1 MDNLRAVARMFFRY
15 TSPMEVLN
23 GSAGYNRVEDD
34 NLLMLSNAYL
44 PAYSND
50 EIKNMF
56 HFLCNEFEWQNNRM
70 RGEEMGHRSDQI
82 NVFDALFVLGDAM
95 LIEEDGIPKCR
106 YEHLLR
112 WRETTLFL
120 DEDLLVTSFLAYR
133 DHDYG
138 ERKRSFFWKP
148 VIGHNNWALNR
159 MMEKGVAENHF
170 HLKGSAPLFH
180 LSWINMMNHVCIPEF
195 YKALEKYDKRR
206 LNYDRISRVSAP
218 EQSLKTMYMQAVLIR
233 LYLFTEIMEIK
244 RPEWIERYDIVR
256 LLSDPYEIECHLSD
270 IQHWI
275 DLLVE
280 KVSFLKYDYAICKP
294 WLWKNAE
301 HGLNEVITGERWLLY
316 EIFKRIY
323 QRGEFLEEYGN
334 LFYMYVIIKN
344 NIRGE
349 LVQSNKNVG
358 FDNFMLYQDRK
369 EEFIENTRLE
379 KVYTKMAIRDTIEN
393 QHIVRLEA
401 RITPRTDDYEN
412 KKYINKLD
420 SWITEGCTPK
430 EKDLLLK
437 KYFYVFH
444 FVKSP
449 EKESS
454 FKERDYRHYLIRNKI
469 RNQAIGIARFR
480 KNYPTEAERVKGI
493 DACSPEIGC
502 RPEVFAHAF
511 RFLREHM
518 VHEYIEEENKYVRLT
533 DLKVTYH
540 VGEDFLDIIDG
551 MRAIDE
557 AICFLNLRCGDR
569 LGHALAVGVDV
580 HEWYESKSMCIL
592 TSQMDYLDNLVWLY
606 AKIRQFHLTDCED
619 AVKFIEK
626 RYDEYFRTVYLNN
639 MSAEYFD
646 FVMDDAAE
654 YFDKKEI
661 PNHYLNRQ
669 HQFSLNTYYDSWKLR
684 GDNPEFYRKGYFR
697 IDGRLLSDWDHF
709 GVNKI
714 FPDNYQIRY
723 NPEAAFLYHLYHFN
737 PGVKTEGNKKVEI
750 KVNPCIVKAAERVQK
765 KMQEMIAKRGIGIE
779 TNPSSNY
786 MIGSFKRYDK
796 HPITTWYN
804 HDLTNDPILL
814 EQCPQIPVS
823 INTDDQGVFS
833 TYIENE
839 YALMALAL
847 EKAVDK
853 EGKRVYN
860 RTMVYHWLDR
870 IREMGIEQSFAPL
883 ERSEWI

>member
-15 TSPMEVLN
+15 TSPMEILN

-56 HFLCNEFEWQNNRM
+56 HYLSNEFEWQNNRM
-70 RGEEMGHRSDQI
+70 RGEEQGHRSDQI

-133 DHDYG
+133 DHNYG

-206 LNYDRISRVSAP
+206 LNYDRMARVLAP
-218 EQSLKTMYMQAVLIR
+218 EQSLKTMYMQAALIR
-233 LYLFTEIMEIK
+233 LYLFTEIVEAK
-244 RPEWIERYDIVR
+244 RPEWLEQYDIVQ
-256 LLSDPYEIECHLSD
+256 LLADPYELECHLSD
-270 IQHWI
+270 MQHWI
-275 DLLVE
+275 DMLVE
-280 KVSFLKYDYAICKP
+280 TVSFVEHDYAICKA
-294 WLWKNAE
+294 WLWRNADC
-301 HGLNEVITGERWLLY
+301 GLNEVMTGERWLLY

-323 QRGEFLEEYGN
+323 QRGDFLEEYGN

-379 KVYTKMAIRDTIEN
+379 KIYTKMAVRDTIEN

-401 RITPRTDDYEN
+401 RIAPRPNDYEN

-420 SWITEGCTPK
+420 SWITEGCDPK
-430 EKDLLLK
+430 EKEILLK

-444 FVKSP
+444 FIKRP

-454 FKERDYRHYLIRNKI
+454 FKECDYRHHSVRTAIRD
-469 RNQAIGIARFR
+469 QAIGIARFR
-480 KNYPTEAERVKGI
+480 KNYPAEAERVKGI

-518 VHEYIEEENKYVRLT
+518 VHEYIEEENKYVKLK

-540 VGEDFLDIIDG
+540 VGEDFLDIVDG
-551 MRAIDE
+551 MRAVDE
-557 AICFLNLRCGDR
+557 AISFLNLRCGDR
-569 LGHALAVGVDV
+569 LGHALAIGMDV

-606 AKIRQFHLTDCED
+606 AKIRQFRLTDCED

-626 RYDEYFRTVYLNN
+626 RYDEYFRMVYLNN

-646 FVMDDAAE
+646 FVMDHAAE

-669 HQFSLNTYYDSWKLR
+669 HQFSLNTYHDSWKLR
-684 GDNPEFYRKGYFR
+684 GDNPEFYKKGYFR
-697 IDGRLLSDWDHF
+697 IDGCLLSDWDHF

-737 PGVKTEGNKKVEI
+737 PGVKVEGNKKTEI

-765 KMQEMIAKRGIGIE
+765 KMQEMIAKKGIGIE

-853 EGKRVYN
+853 DGKRMYN

-883 ERSEWI
+883 ERNGWE

>member
-1 MDNLRAVARMFFRY
+1 MDNLRAVARMFFRH
-15 TSPMEVLN
+15 TSPMEVLK
-23 GSAGYNRVEDD
+23 GIAAYNRVEDD

-44 PAYSND
+44 PEYSNN
-50 EIKNMF
+50 EIRNMF

-70 RGEEMGHRSDQI
+70 RGEEQGHRSDQI
-82 NVFDALFVLGDAM
+82 NVCDALFVLGDAM

-106 YEHLLR
+106 YENLLR

-133 DHDYG
+133 DFNYG
-138 ERKRSFFWKP
+138 EKKRSFFWKP

-159 MMEKGVAENHF
+159 IMEKGIAENHF

-195 YKALEKYDKRR
+195 YEALESYDKRR
-206 LNYDRISRVSAP
+206 LNVACMYHTDIP
-218 EQSLKTMYMQAVLIR
+218 LDSLKTMYMQAVVIR
-233 LYLFTEIMEIK
+233 LYLFTEIMQLE
-244 RPEWIERYDIVR
+244 RPEWLKNRDIML
-256 LLSDPYEIECHLSD
+256 LLSDPYELESYLSD
-270 IQHWI
+270 IQHFI
-275 DLLVE
+275 ELLAE
-280 KVSFLKYDYAICKP
+280 RVSFSQYDYAICRP
-294 WLWKNAE
+294 WLWKNAD
-301 HGLNEVITGERWLLY
+301 HSLNEVITGERWFLY

-323 QRGEFLEEYGN
+323 YRGEFLEKFGN

-344 NIRGE
+344 SIRGE
-349 LVQSNKNVG
+349 LVQSNRNVG

-369 EEFIENTRLE
+369 EKFIENTQME
-379 KVYTKMAIRDTIEN
+379 KVYTKMAVRDTIEN
-393 QHIVRLEA
+393 QHIVLLEA
-401 RITPRTDDYEN
+401 RITPRKNDYDN
-412 KKYINKLD
+412 KTYIDKRD
-420 SWITEGCTPK
+420 AWITEDCTLEEK
-430 EKDLLLK
+430 EKLLK

-449 EKESS
+449 EKEGWV
-454 FKERDYRHYLIRNKI
+454 EAREYRHYAVRNNV
-469 RNQAIGIARFR
+469 REQAIGIARFR
-480 KNYPTEAERVKGI
+480 KNYPVQALRVKGI
-493 DACSPEIGC
+493 DACASEIGC

-511 RFLREHM
+511 RFLREQM
-518 VHEYIEEENKYVRLT
+518 VHEYIEEENRYTILP
-533 DLKVTYH
+533 DLKITYH
-540 VGEDFLDIIDG
+540 IGEDFLDIIDG
-551 MRAIDE
+551 IRAIDE

-569 LGHALAVGVDV
+569 LGHALALGVDV
-580 HEWYESKSMCIL
+580 QEWYESKSMNIL
-592 TSQMDYLDNLVWLY
+592 IGQMDYLDNLVWIY
-606 AKIRQFHLTDCED
+606 AKIRQFQLTDCED

-626 RYDEYFRTVYLNN
+626 RYDEYFRTIYLNN

-646 FVMDDAAE
+646 YVMDSAVE
-654 YFDKKEI
+654 YFDTKEI
-661 PNHYLNRQ
+661 PNHYINRQ

-684 GDNPEFYRKGYFR
+684 GDNPKFYKKGYFR
-697 IDGRLLSDWDHF
+697 IEDLPLSDWERL
-709 GVNKI
+709 GINKV

-737 PGVKTEGNKKVEI
+737 PGVKVEGNKKVEI
-750 KVNPCIVKAAERVQK
+750 KVNSCIVRAAEKVQK

-796 HPITTWYN
+796 HPITKWYN
-804 HDLTNDPILL
+804 NGLTNDPLLL

-847 EKAVDK
+847 EKARD
-853 EGKRVYN
+853 ENGNRIYN
-860 RTMVYHWLDR
+860 RTMVYQWLDR
-870 IREMGIEQSFAPL
+870 IREMGIEQSFSSL
-883 ERSEWI
+883 DR